1 MNVRIDKQVKEILPN
16 LQLGI
21 IEANVVVSPSDDE
34 LWGMIDSVY
43 KHLQETLTLEDVLKI
58 ESIQAARRSYKKLG
72 KDPSR
77 YRVSSD
83 SLIRRIPK
91 GMDLY
96 KVNNI
101 VDINNL
107 ISLETG
113 HSLGCVDLAKVKGDV
128 VFTKGNAGDY
138 YEGIGRGQINLENMP
153 VFKDD
158 EGYFASTTSDSVR
171 TQVTEESK
179 HIMMMVICFE
189 GDSKLN
195 EYIEKINS
203 LMTKYAQASILESK
217 IIE

>member
-1 MNVRIDKQVKEILPN
+1 MNVRIDEKVKEILPN

-34 LWGMIDSVY
+34 LWGKIDSVY

-171 TQVTEESK
+171 TQVTENSN

-189 GDSKLN
+189 GDSELNSHLDKLCD
-195 EYIEKINS
+195 
-203 LMTKYAQASILESK
+203 LMKTYADAEIIYSK
-217 IIE
+217 IVE

>member
-1 MNVRIDKQVKEILPN
+1 
-16 LQLGI
+16 
-21 IEANVVVSPSDDE
+21 
-34 LWGMIDSVY
+34 
-43 KHLQETLTLEDVLKI
+43 
-58 ESIQAARRSYKKLG
+58 
-72 KDPSR
+72 
-77 YRVSSD
+77 
-83 SLIRRIPK
+83 
-91 GMDLY
+91 MDLY

-113 HSLGCVDLAKVKGDV
+113 HSLGCVDLAKVQGDV

-195 EYIEKINS
+195 EYIEKININ
-203 LMTKYAQASILESK
+203 AQTATLKNVAGRLSSWLDELKTRVSI
-217 IIE
+217 

>member
-1 MNVRIDKQVKEILPN
+1 MNIKIDEEVKEKLPN
-16 LQLGI
+16 LQLGV
-21 IEANVVVSPSDDE
+21 IEAKVVVKESDDK
-34 LWGMIDSVY
+34 LWSMLDSMY
-43 KHLQETLTLEDVLKI
+43 TKLQETLTLEDVLKI
-58 ESIQAARRSYKKLG
+58 DNIQAARRSYKKLG

-77 YRVSSD
+77 YRVSSE

-107 ISLETG
+107 LSIETG
-113 HSLGCVDLAKVKGDV
+113 HSLGCVDLSKVVGDV
-128 VFTKGNAGDY
+128 VFTKGNKGDY

-171 TQVTEESK
+171 TQMTEDST
-179 HIMMMVICFE
+179 HIMMMIICFE
-189 GDSKLN
+189 GDPQIN
-195 EYIEKINS
+195 EYIDKLCD
-203 LMTKYAQASILESK
+203 LMKTYAEAIIIESK
-217 IIE
+217 IVE